1 MSRPRLLPG
10 LLALLLLAGCEE
22 PVPSA
27 AEPPRPVRSVIVAPQ
42 SSGTVLTLPASVRP
56 RVETRY
62 GFRIAGKIASRS
74 VSVGD
79 TVKAG
84 QQLAR
89 LDPQDLAPVI
99 AAARAQLDAA
109 NTDLRL
115 SRIELERVRSLR
127 ERDYVSQAQVD
138 RQQAATD
145 AADARRRNAE
155 AQLAQAVN
163 NAGFQTLRADAAG
176 VVTAIDAEA
185 GQVVAAGQS
194 VVRVARG
201 GEYELEADVP
211 EGELALARATRSWQA
226 TVPALGGGVRTAV
239 LRELSPVSDPA
250 SRTFA
255 MRLALQGDTTG
266 IGLGMTAVVRAMR
279 DAAPAIVLPLSALYS
294 QDGQPHVWRVE
305 ADATVRLVPVV
316 TAGFLDDSVRI
327 ADGLSAGDRIVT
339 AGANLL
345 VAGQKVRVLSAEP
358 GGSAR

>member
-1 MSRPRLLPG
+1 
-10 LLALLLLAGCEE
+10 
-22 PVPSA
+22 
-27 AEPPRPVRSVIVAPQ
+27 
-42 SSGTVLTLPASVRP
+42 
-56 RVETRY
+56 
-62 GFRIAGKIASRS
+62 
-74 VSVGD
+74 
-79 TVKAG
+79 
-84 QQLAR
+84 
-89 LDPQDLAPVI
+89 PQDLAPVI

-127 ERDYVSQAQVD
+127 ELDYVSQAQVD
-138 RQQAATD
+138 RQRAATD

-155 AQLAQAVN
+155 AQLAQAVS
-163 NAGFQTLRADAAG
+163 NAGFQTLRADAGGRNAEAQLAQAVSNAGFRPWRADAGG

-201 GEYELEADVP
+201 GEYELEAAVP
-211 EGELALARATRSWQA
+211 EGDLALARATRTWRA
-226 TVPALGGGVRTAV
+226 TVPALGTGVRNAV
-239 LRELSPVSDPA
+239 LRELSPVADPA

-266 IGLGMTAVVRAMR
+266 IGLGMTAVVQAMR
-279 DAAPAIVLPLSALYS
+279 GASPAFVLPLSALYS
-294 QDGQPHVWRVE
+294 QDGRPHVWRVE
-305 ADATVRLVPVV
+305 ADATVRPVPVV

-327 ADGLSAGDRIVT
+327 AEGVSAGDRIVT

-345 VAGQKVRVLSAEP
+345 VAGQKVRVLPDEP